1 MITPDLKKI
10 FNAASKKNE
19 AFVREAIS
27 VFPKVDTERIKL
39 VEVSASDIKIIKG
52 FKFNKAQEGSGARD
66 IIKMS
71 GQKLNP
77 TIKDKEIEGVIKGL
91 IIKPTGKFKKS

>member
-27 VFPKVDTERIKL
+27 VFPKIEVTKL
-39 VEVSASDIKIIKG
+39 IKG
-52 FKFNKAQEGSGARD
+52 KLKKLEQKNKE
-66 IIKMS
+66 K
-71 GQKLNP
+71 
-77 TIKDKEIEGVIKGL
+77 V
-91 IIKPTGKFKKS
+91 